1 MDFVLSHPQTMSKH
15 SLRAIVA
22 STVRTAMEV
31 RPEISTQQKLAQRAG
46 VAQSHISRLLKG
58 ENVTLDVL
66 EKVAR
71 ALKVEPFELIIDN
84 DRARL
89 SLLARIFGKDAPS
102 DAETERLLKL
112 RPKDAG
118 DAKPTS

>member
-1 MDFVLSHPQTMSKH
+1 MDTGLRDPLSMSKP

-22 STVRTAMEV
+22 NTVRTAMEV
-31 RPEISTQQKLAQRAG
+31 RPEISTQQKLASRAG

-89 SLLARIFGKDAPS
+89 SLLARIFGKDAPT
-102 DAETERLLKL
+102 DLETERILKL
-112 RPKDAG
+112 PPPNERP
-118 DAKPTS
+118 AK